1 MAKIDKITQI
11 LFGVI
16 DELNQL
22 RPVDDHLVKDLDAPL
37 AGDHGRLDSAGLI
50 NLIVLVEE
58 KSVVDLG
65 EPIIL
70 TDDDTLS
77 RVSEIFNNLGSLAQY
92 IDTLMSA
99 NHVG

>member
-1 MAKIDKITQI
+1 MARIDKITQM
-11 LFGVI
+11 LFCVI

-58 KSVVDLG
+58 KAVVDLG
-65 EPIIL
+65 ESLIL

-77 RVSEIFNNLGSLAQY
+77 RVSEIFSNLRSIAQY
-92 IDTLMSA
+92 IDTLMSE
-99 NHVG
+99 NHAG